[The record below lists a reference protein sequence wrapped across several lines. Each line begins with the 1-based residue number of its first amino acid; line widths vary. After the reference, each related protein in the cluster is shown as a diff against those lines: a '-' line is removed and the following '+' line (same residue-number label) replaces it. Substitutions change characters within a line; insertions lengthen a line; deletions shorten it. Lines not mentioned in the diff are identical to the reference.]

1 MSERC
6 MNEIIQAYQTL
17 FPFRQAS
24 TTITTIEQLE
34 QSIRI
39 ELLDELTHPR
49 VRKTPSEKLQIAV
62 DRIGNSDLSDML
74 KVKLKQL
81 YRTVFESV
89 NTF

>member
-1 MSERC
+1 

-17 FPFRQAS
+17 FPFRKA
-24 TTITTIEQLE
+24 TETITTMEQLE
-34 QSIRI
+34 RCIRI

-49 VRKTPSEKLQIAV
+49 VRKTSTDKLLIAV

-74 KVKLKQL
+74 KEELIQL
-81 YRTVFESV
+81 YKTVSENV

>member
-1 MSERC
+1 
-6 MNEIIQAYQTL
+6 MNEVIQAYQTL
-17 FPFRQAS
+17 FPFRQDS

-34 QSIRI
+34 RSIRI

-49 VRKTPSEKLQIAV
+49 VRKTPSDKLQIAD
-62 DRIGNSDLSDML
+62 DRIENSDLSDIL

-81 YRTVFESV
+81 YKTVFESV

>member
-1 MSERC
+1 

-24 TTITTIEQLE
+24 TSITTIEQLE
-34 QSIRI
+34 EIIRI

-49 VRKTPSEKLQIAV
+49 VRKTTVEKLQIAQE
-62 DRIGNSDLSDML
+62 RIENSSLSDNL
-74 KVKLKQL
+74 KLNLKKL
-81 YRTVFESV
+81 YMTVYKNV

>member
-1 MSERC
+1 

-24 TTITTIEQLE
+24 TSITTIEQLE
-34 QSIRI
+34 GIIRM

-49 VRKTPSEKLQIAV
+49 VRKTTVEKRRIAYE
-62 DRIGNSDLSDML
+62 RIENSSLSDNL
-74 KVKLKQL
+74 KKELKKL
-81 YRTVFESV
+81 YMTVYKNV

>member
-1 MSERC
+1 MSERPL
-6 MNEIIQAYQTL
+6 NEIIEAYKTL

-34 QSIRI
+34 RSIRI

-49 VRKTPSEKLQIAV
+49 VRKTPSDKLQIAI
-62 DRIGNSDLSDML
+62 DRIEKSDISDIL
-74 KVKLKQL
+74 KVQLIQL
-81 YRTVFESV
+81 YNTVFESV

>member
-1 MSERC
+1 

-17 FPFRQAS
+17 FPFRKAAEA
-24 TTITTIEQLE
+24 ITTIEQLE
-34 QSIRI
+34 RCIRI

-49 VRKTPSEKLQIAV
+49 VRKTPTDKLMIAV

-74 KVKLKQL
+74 KEQLIQL
-81 YRTVFESV
+81 YKTEFDNV

>member
-1 MSERC
+1 

-24 TTITTIEQLE
+24 SSIKKIEQLE
-34 QSIRI
+34 GIIRM

-49 VRKTPSEKLQIAV
+49 VRKTTVEKLQMAYE
-62 DRIGNSDLSDML
+62 RIENSSLSDNL
-74 KVKLKQL
+74 KMELKKL
-81 YRTVFESV
+81 YMTVYKNV